1 MTGVIIPQRI
11 LLIAAVSILFGGCD
25 TIKDI
30 IGSDSEQAALPGK
43 RMSILALEHKL
54 EPDLEIA
61 DQPVRLPRP
70 SLNLEWLQSSGGPT
84 HVMQHPDAD
93 GELVR
98 FWSRDIG
105 AGETKNNL
113 ILSSP
118 VIAGGVLF
126 AMDSKNVV
134 SAMDLEKKK
143 TIWRA
148 SLIPKG
154 KNEEGA
160 LGGGLAYNEETLYV
174 TTAFGY
180 VLALNPENGGVYWWR
195 RLGVPIRSA
204 PTVVDGRV
212 FVLSIDNQVY
222 ALSFRDGTT
231 LWNHAGVSESA
242 GVLGSATPAVSGDLV
257 IVPYSSGELFAMR
270 VENGRIAWSDSL
282 ISQGRLGASAV
293 LSDIDASPVIE
304 GNVVYSVS
312 NSGRLVAIDARSG
325 TRIWDQEISSTT
337 TPWLAGDYLYLTT
350 TDNNLVC
357 IRRSDGRIRWVQ
369 PVPAYVKPEDQEKP
383 IVWTRPILVGNRLI
397 IGSNYGEV
405 RAVSPYTGNM
415 LGRIKLSGGIRVPP
429 ITAGGLLYILTTK
442 AKVVALR

>member
-1 MTGVIIPQRI
+1 M
-11 LLIAAVSILFGGCD
+11 
-25 TIKDI
+25 
-30 IGSDSEQAALPGK
+30 
-43 RMSILALEHKL
+43 
-54 EPDLEIA
+54 
-61 DQPVRLPRP
+61 
-70 SLNLEWLQSSGGPT
+70 
-84 HVMQHPDAD
+84 
-93 GELVR
+93 
-98 FWSRDIG
+98 
-105 AGETKNNL
+105 
-113 ILSSP
+113 
-118 VIAGGVLF
+118 LF
-126 AMDSKNVV
+126 AIDSKNVV
-134 SAMDLEKKK
+134 SATDLEKKK

-154 KNEEGA
+154 ENEEGA

-174 TTAFGY
+174 TTSFGY

-204 PTVVDGRV
+204 TTVVDGRV
-212 FVLSIDNQVY
+212 FVLSVDNQVY

-282 ISQGRLGASAV
+282 IFQGRLGASTV

-325 TRIWDQEISSTT
+325 TIIWDQEISSTS
-337 TPWLAGDYLYLTT
+337 TPWLAGDYLYLMT

-397 IGSNYGEV
+397 IGSSISV
-405 RAVSPYTGNM
+405 HDM
-415 LGRIKLSGGIRVPP
+415 CPP
-429 ITAGGLLYILTTK
+429 
-442 AKVVALR
+442 RNSWP